1 MSGAKRGA
9 IGMDFVNDELRI
21 AYLKEA
27 DEKEAIEM
35 AQLEWAPCMHIFTSN
50 HPSLHL
56 TLTNIQ
62 SSRSSSVKARVYGDV
77 REAGSF

>member
-1 MSGAKRGA
+1 MNQRLFHFQLRFSKSVWMSGAKRGA
-9 IGMDFVNDELRI
+9 IGMGFINDELRI

-50 HPSLHL
+50 LL
-56 TLTNIQ
+56 L
-62 SSRSSSVKARVYGDV
+62 
-77 REAGSF
+77 